1 MSSDP
6 GPFTGKVKFFDTDKG
21 YGFLVPDDGGKDV
34 FVHNL
39 QVRRAGLK
47 LLIPGE
53 ILSFTVSAA
62 RGRPEAMNLARVA
75 GETAPS
81 ETTPEAVVPTPE
93 VAAPPPEAPTAP
105 AKAKARAP
113 VPAPDMA
120 VPAAARRPR
129 TGKTLS
135 LRNKKELESGGAK
148 D

>member
-1 MSSDP
+1 MSSDQ

-21 YGFLVPDDGGKDV
+21 YGFLVPDSGGKDV

-53 ILSFTVSAA
+53 TLSFTVSAA

-81 ETTPEAVVPTPE
+81 ETTP
-93 VAAPPPEAPTAP
+93 AAPAVPATAEEATPPAPALPAPEAPSSTTA
-105 AKAKARAP
+105 K
-113 VPAPDMA
+113 
-120 VPAAARRPR
+120 RPR
-129 TGKTLS
+129 SPKTLS